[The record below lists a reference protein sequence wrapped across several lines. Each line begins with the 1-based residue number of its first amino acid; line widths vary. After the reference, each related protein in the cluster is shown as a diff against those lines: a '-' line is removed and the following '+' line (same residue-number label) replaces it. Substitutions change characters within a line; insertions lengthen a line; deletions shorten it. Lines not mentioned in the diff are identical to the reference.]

1 MHGICSVSYTHLD
14 VYKRQER
21 EKADQSKMA
30 QIKREVREKSLEK
43 QVEIYQNELKRLLEE
58 NERLKKENLKLAK
71 KLEKM
76 SKNRGL
82 TERMDS

>member
-1 MHGICSVSYTHLD
+1 M
-14 VYKRQER
+14 
-21 EKADQSKMA
+21 
-30 QIKREVREKSLEK
+30 
-43 QVEIYQNELKRLLEE
+43 KRLLEE